1 MINENEYEDIL
12 ETCVEQIA
20 SGASSLEQCL
30 ARYPAY
36 ASELEPVLS
45 VAARLKH
52 VRDVKPPPFLRGRV
66 RANLTKAM
74 QNNPRQKRGLSN
86 YFWRMALNV
95 SVLLITLLMT
105 STVLAQSALPGESLY
120 RWKLNSEHVWRVIS
134 TDPLATD
141 LRLADRRVD
150 EYVAVS
156 RDETRRARV
165 LLGYN
170 ELLVKFQAEENDTNR
185 ERIWVSLKSQ
195 QDSLKTVGM
204 SIPELDQFVHP
215 AP

>member
-30 ARYPAY
+30 ARFPAY

-45 VAARLKH
+45 VAARLKRI
-52 VRDVKPPPFLRGRV
+52 RDVKPPPFLRGRV
-66 RANLTKAM
+66 RANLTKAI
-74 QNNPRQKRGLSN
+74 QNSPRQKRGLSN

-95 SVLLITLLMT
+95 GVLLVTLFT
-105 STVLAQSALPGESLY
+105 TNTVLAQGALPGESLY

-134 TDPLATD
+134 PDPLATD
-141 LRLADRRVD
+141 LRLADRRVN

-156 RDETRRARV
+156 RDEIRRSRALRE
-165 LLGYN
+165 YN
-170 ELLVKFQAEENDTNR
+170 ELLVRFQAEQNETNR
-185 ERIWVSLKSQ
+185 ERILLRLKSQ

-204 SIPELDQFVHP
+204 SIPELDQFVRP
-215 AP
+215 GP

>member
-45 VAARLKH
+45 VAARLKR

-66 RANLTKAM
+66 RAKLTKAM
-74 QNNPRQKRGLSN
+74 QSNPRQKRGLSN

-95 SVLLITLLMT
+95 GVLLVTLFT
-105 STVLAQSALPGESLY
+105 TNTVLAQSALPGESLY
-120 RWKLNSEHVWRVIS
+120 RWKLNSEHVWRVVS
-134 TDPLATD
+134 PDPLATD
-141 LRLADRRVD
+141 LRLADRRLN

-156 RDETRRARV
+156 RDEGRRARA
-165 LLGYN
+165 LLEYN
-170 ELLVKFQAEENDTNR
+170 ELLVRFQAEENDTNR
-185 ERIWVSLKSQ
+185 ERILARLKSQ

-204 SIPELDQFVHP
+204 SIPELDQFVRP
-215 AP
+215 SP

>member
-45 VAARLKH
+45 VAARLKR

-74 QNNPRQKRGLSN
+74 KNNPRQKRGLSD
-86 YFWRMALNV
+86 YFWQMALNV
-95 SVLLITLLMT
+95 GVLLVTLFTT
-105 STVLAQSALPGESLY
+105 STALAQSALPGENLY

-134 TDPLATD
+134 PDPLATD
-141 LRLADRRVD
+141 LRLADRRVN

-156 RDETRRARV
+156 RDQTRQSRA

-170 ELLVKFQAEENDTNR
+170 ELLVRFQAEQDEMNR
-185 ERIWVSLKSQ
+185 ERILVRLKSQ
-195 QDSLKTVGM
+195 QDSLKTAGM
-204 SIPELDQFVHP
+204 SIPELDKFVHP
-215 AP
+215 GP